1 VGVARSAYEAAL
13 SWARTYTAG
22 SPHAMIHFQNVGY
35 VLGDVAARIEACRYF
50 CWKAAHY
57 IDQHEYHGELI
68 GALNKT
74 YCTETLFDSVYK
86 CMQVVGVNSA
96 DRKHPFE
103 KFLREAA
110 IFPIYD
116 GGNFGMQRR
125 RVHGVLAS
133 PGFNPRA
140 LMDNEFVEFTK
151 DMETI
156 DTITHV
162 EGKSVAH
169 T

>member
-1 VGVARSAYEAAL
+1 
-13 SWARTYTAG
+13 
-22 SPHAMIHFQNVGY
+22 
-35 VLGDVAARIEACRYF
+35 
-50 CWKAAHY
+50 
-57 IDQHEYHGELI
+57 
-68 GALNKT
+68 
-74 YCTETLFDSVYK
+74 
-86 CMQVVGVNSA
+86 
-96 DRKHPFE
+96 
-103 KFLREAA
+103 
-110 IFPIYD
+110 
-116 GGNFGMQRR
+116 MQRR

>member
-1 VGVARSAYEAAL
+1 
-13 SWARTYTAG
+13 
-22 SPHAMIHFQNVGY
+22 MIYFQNVGY

-74 YCTETLFDSVYK
+74 YCTETLLDSVYK

-96 DRKHPFE
+96 DLKHPFE
-103 KFLREAA
+103 KLLREAA

-125 RVHGVLAS
+125 RIHGVLAS
-133 PGFNPRA
+133 PDFNPRA
-140 LMDNEFVEFTK
+140 LMDDEYVEFTK
-151 DMETI
+151 QMETI
-156 DTITHV
+156 DTIQ
-162 EGKSVAH
+162 H
-169 T
+169 TEAPQQPLEMA